1 MKNLLFILLIVF
13 ASCSTLK
20 KVKTAN
26 QEQTKTETTTETE
39 QAIKERVDTVL
50 IVPARYDSV
59 LASLRDLFAGVEI
72 GPSKARYDTV
82 KGTLY
87 LNTPIKYIP
96 YYINR
101 DIRTTIREKAK
112 TETESKSK
120 VTDKEVTRSIWGW
133 IFGAAC
139 IIVVIGLYLKN
150 K

>member
-1 MKNLLFILLIVF
+1 MKNLFIILLIAC

-26 QEQTKTETTTETE
+26 QEQTRTETVTQTE
-39 QAIKERVDTVL
+39 QAITERVDTVL

-59 LASLRDLFAGVEI
+59 LASLRDLFAGVNV
-72 GPSKARYDTV
+72 GPSKVRFDTV
-82 KGTLY
+82 TGTVY

-101 DIRTTIREKAK
+101 EIRTTIREKGK
-112 TETESKSK
+112 IETETKNK
-120 VTDKEVTRSIWGW
+120 VVEKEVKRNVWGW
-133 IFGAAC
+133 VIFLGGM
-139 IIVVIGLYLKN
+139 ILLIWLYFK